1 MNRIKILP
9 ENIANK
15 IAAGEVV
22 ERPASVIKELLENAI
37 DAGAKRITVETQ
49 AGGVGLIRITD
60 DGCGMSREDAML
72 ALERHA
78 TSKIATEQD
87 ISSVQT
93 LGFRGEALPSIA
105 AVSRLELI
113 TKEPGCATA
122 TVLRVEGGKVESV
135 GETAQ
140 EAGTTL
146 IVRDLF
152 FNVPARRK
160 FLKSS
165 STENSHIG
173 QTIRLAV
180 LSQQHVG
187 FRWICDG
194 EEMINVPASA
204 GLADRIGMLLEHE
217 IAGQIL
223 PVRQDTGL
231 LRVGGFAGKPVL
243 HRSNRSYQFFFVNGR
258 PVQNKTL
265 SFALK
270 EAYHSLVMVERHPV
284 CFLFIDLPPQDVDVN
299 VHPSKREVRFR
310 QDSLVRDAVVQ
321 GVRAAVQGVEDMPA
335 ITPGLSHQE
344 RVREAME
351 QYQISQAQATPST
364 QPSYAKSEN
373 SIQDVLQQSSMHDA
387 LDARNAFSPASKPLQ
402 LQLIGQIHRLYLL
415 LESPE
420 GLVILDQHAGH
431 ERVLYDQVLGKMRAS
446 KIVEAQKLLL
456 PVTIACDAPGAL
468 LLNQCLGDLNRMG
481 MEMREFGKHTFIVEA
496 VPFFV
501 KTSDIQTLV
510 KDILDDLAQG
520 QRAGTI
526 GKAHEEKVLL
536 TLCRVAVRAADKLNP
551 KEQQAL
557 LDQLMT
563 AENPY
568 HCPHGRPTMIKISA
582 DYLARQ
588 FKRI

>member
-37 DAGAKRITVETQ
+37 DAGAKRITIETH

-87 ISSVQT
+87 IASVQT

-113 TKEPGCATA
+113 TKEQGCATA
-122 TVLRVEGGKVESV
+122 TMLRVEGGKVESI

-165 STENSHIG
+165 GTENSHIG
-173 QTIRLAV
+173 QTIRLAA
-180 LSQQHVG
+180 LSAQNIG

-223 PVRQDTGL
+223 PVRQDAGL

-243 HRSNRSYQFFFVNGR
+243 HRSNRRYQFFFVNGR

-284 CFLFIDLPPQDVDVN
+284 CFLFIDLPPQEVDVN
-299 VHPSKREVRFR
+299 VHPAKREVRFR

-351 QYQISQAQATPST
+351 QYQISQAQALHTT
-364 QPSYAKSEN
+364 QPYRAASEGLTPE
-373 SIQDVLQQSSMHDA
+373 SFDTLHASS
-387 LDARNAFSPASKPLQ
+387 LGSKPLQ
-402 LQLIGQIHRLYLL
+402 LQLVGQIHRLYLL

-420 GLVILDQHAGH
+420 GLVILDQHAAH

-446 KIVEAQKLLL
+446 QIVEAQKLLL
-456 PVTIACDAPGAL
+456 PVTIACDGPGAL
-468 LLNQCLGDLNRMG
+468 LLKQCLEDLNRMG
-481 MEMREFGKHTFIVEA
+481 MEMREFGKNTFIVEA

-520 QRAGTI
+520 ERVGTI

-536 TLCRVAVRAADKLNP
+536 TLCRVAVRAADKLLP

-557 LDQLMT
+557 LDQLMA

-588 FKRI
+588 FKRV